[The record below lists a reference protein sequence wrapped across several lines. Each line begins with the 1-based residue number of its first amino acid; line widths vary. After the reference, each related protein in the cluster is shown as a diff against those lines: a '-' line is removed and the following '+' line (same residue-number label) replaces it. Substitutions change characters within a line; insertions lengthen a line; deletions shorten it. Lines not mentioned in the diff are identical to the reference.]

1 MCVVNISSTEKSLWQ
16 PGILFFVNMVF
27 ALALALC
34 ASIGL
39 ADPDRQA
46 KTPIVVMLSLDGFR
60 HDYLEHYPQQSK
72 NLQRVADSGLQ
83 VSGLIPG
90 FPSSTFSNHY
100 SIVTGLY
107 PGNHGIVGNSFFD
120 RSRNAL
126 YRLGDRSTVEDG
138 SWYGGE
144 PLWVA
149 AEKAGLRSAR
159 YRFYSGARC
168 PLYAVLE

>member
-1 MCVVNISSTEKSLWQ
+1 MRMCVVNTRSTEKSLWQ

-34 ASIGL
+34 ASTGL

-60 HDYLEHYPQQSK
+60 HDYLERYPQQSK

-149 AEKAGLRSAR
+149 AEKAGLRSASFFLGR
-159 YRFYSGARC
+159 
-168 PLYAVLE
+168 